1 MSVIF
6 VFQIYGIMKI
16 GIYKIT
22 SPTNKVYI
30 GQSIDLDN
38 RIRKY
43 KKLQC
48 KSQILLFNSFLKHG
62 IDNHNFKIIDSGDFT
77 KDKSNQLEKYYVE
90 KFDSFRG
97 NSINGLNLT
106 TGGDSILFDKSSTN
120 KMSKTR
126 IKLYNEGQTNSKISI
141 EDIYDIKK
149 MIAFNISLKEIADK
163 YSVKITTI
171 SEIKNGRSWKNIP
184 NYEVKQ
190 GEEILIKRTN
200 KISPKQKLTELQR
213 SEVIE
218 LLKMHDKSYSEIAFL
233 YNISKSGVQ
242 QINRSFKKFNK

>member
-1 MSVIF
+1 MYF
-6 VFQIYGIMKI
+6 KYTNMKI

-22 SPTNKVYI
+22 SPTNKIYI
-30 GQSIDLDN
+30 GQSINVDD

-48 KSQILLFNSFLKHG
+48 RSQILLFNSFMKHG
-62 IDNHNFKIIDSGDFT
+62 VDNHIFEIVEFGDFN
-77 KDKSNQLEKYYVE
+77 KEELNKLEKQYIE
-90 KFDSFRG
+90 NFNSFRG
-97 NSINGLNLT
+97 NNINGLNLT
-106 TGGDSILFDKSSTN
+106 TGGDSSLFDKSSTD

-126 IKLYNEGQTNSKISI
+126 IKLYNEGQTNSKISV

-163 YSVKITTI
+163 YNVKITTI

-184 NYEVKQ
+184 DYEIKKS
-190 GEEILIKRTN
+190 EESFVRRTN
-200 KISPKQKLTELQR
+200 KISPKQKLTGLQR

-218 LLKMHDKSYSEIAFL
+218 LLKMQDKSYSEIALL

-242 QINRSFKKFNK
+242 QINRSFKKYNK